1 MRASAQFST
10 TLLSATFLLALAA
23 VTLTACG
30 SSAPPEAHPVKTEPG
45 VIAFAPD
52 ADELNAVSIVTAKSS
67 PLPVSADL
75 NARLVVDEALTSRV
89 GTPVAGRV
97 TQLLADI
104 AQPVRAGQVLATI
117 DAPDLGQARADV
129 LTAQAV
135 SAQKAREVARS
146 RVLFQGE
153 AIARRELEA
162 AEADSASAA
171 AELERARLR
180 LRNLGGGGGDRLA
193 LTSPIGGYVID
204 RQLNPGQQVS
214 AGQGPLFTV
223 SDPTRLWLLVDV
235 PEDAAARAK
244 VGEMIQFSVPAWP
257 DRLFTARVTKVG
269 LAVDPNTRRVQVRAE
284 LENKD
289 LALKPE
295 MYARARLVT
304 DDGRTAIKVPNAAIV
319 EVGIKSFVF
328 RVERP
333 GRFRRLPIE
342 VGERGENFSFVTSGI
357 KDGDRIVGEGALL
370 LNAQMSGN

>member
-1 MRASAQFST
+1 MRAT
-10 TLLSATFLLALAA
+10 TLFSGTVLLALAA
-23 VTLTACG
+23 GSLAACG
-30 SSAPPEAHPVKTEPG
+30 SSAPPEAPPAKTEPG
-45 VIAFAPD
+45 VIAFAPGS
-52 ADELNAVSIVTAKSS
+52 DELNAVTVLTAKSS

-75 NARLVVDEALTSRV
+75 NARLVVDETLTSRV

-97 TQLLADI
+97 TQLLVDI
-104 AQPVRAGQVLATI
+104 AEQVRAGQVLATI

-135 SAQKAREVARS
+135 SAQKAREMARS

-153 AIARRELEA
+153 AIARRDLEA

-180 LRNLGGGGGDRLA
+180 LRNLGGGRGDSLA
-193 LTSPIGGYVID
+193 LTSPIGGYVVD

-223 SDPTRLWLLVDV
+223 SDPTRLWLLIDV

-244 VGEMIQFSVPAWP
+244 VGEMVEFSVPAWP
-257 DRLFTARVTKVG
+257 DRTFSARVTKVG
-269 LAVDPNTRRVQVRAE
+269 LAVDPNTRRVQLRAE
-284 LENKD
+284 LANTD

-319 EVGIKSFVF
+319 EAGIKSFVF
-328 RVERP
+328 RVEGP
-333 GRFRRLPIE
+333 GRFRRIPVQ
-342 VGERGENFSFVTSGI
+342 VGERGENFSFVTAGL
-357 KDGDRIVGEGALL
+357 KNGDKIVGEGALL
-370 LNAQMSGN
+370 LNAQMTGN